1 MVTESLTE
9 LSVSGCVSKNGN
21 PLDDSFLSVFE
32 HAELFGHLFSFML
45 RQIIMGSRAP
55 GNENPHRVPGS

>member
-9 LSVSGCVSKNGN
+9 LSVSGCVPKNGN
-21 PLDDSFLSVFE
+21 PLDNSFLSVFE
-32 HAELFGHLFSFML
+32 HAELFRHIFSFML

-55 GNENPHRVPGS
+55 ENGNLHRVPGS